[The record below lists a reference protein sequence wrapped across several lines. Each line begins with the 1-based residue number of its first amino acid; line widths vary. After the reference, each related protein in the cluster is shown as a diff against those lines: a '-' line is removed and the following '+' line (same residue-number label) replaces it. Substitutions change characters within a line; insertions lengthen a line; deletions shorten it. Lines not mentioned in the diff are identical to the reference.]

1 MDSRTIIFVLN
12 AIFFVSFFLFKNIFI
27 SLILSFITLVTLL
40 FISNTKKDH
49 PIHDITILRNLTFNN
64 NQYVVTFASLII
76 FFVLEKFIGFNAAL
90 FIAFFIFSRLSG
102 LDSRAGFFVTL
113 TLLVITAF
121 FAANG
126 NIRVAEDNAI
136 LVYYFLV
143 ISVVWRIIELC
154 REKPSEKNNPDEVEK
169 SVAPDRF
176 VPHHKLYNNFNF
188 SINYK
193 IILISVF
200 TLSFISIVFFVL
212 FKKPSVVKKEE
223 ITPIT
228 TPITAVIPSPFIHVP
243 FTILNATD
251 IRGFAG
257 SSAATLRMV
266 GWDKEFD
273 FTVDNYDGT
282 ASANILQYTKTL
294 EGKIKLLERD
304 LKIQIT
310 PIIIK
315 DATREAEMT
324 LILGK

>member
-40 FISNTKKDH
+40 FISNPKKNH

-143 ISVVWRIIELC
+143 ISVVWRIIEL
-154 REKPSEKNNPDEVEK
+154 RNEKFAEEN
-169 SVAPDRF
+169 VAPDEIEALVPNRF
-176 VPHHKLYNNFNF
+176 ISHPKSYNNFK
-188 SINYK
+188 INYK
-193 IILISVF
+193 VILIVVITLLLFVIIFFIVYKKPFITKMGAITPAKITLISVTPTPF
-200 TLSFISIVFFVL
+200 T
-212 FKKPSVVKKEE
+212 
-223 ITPIT
+223 
-228 TPITAVIPSPFIHVP
+228 HVP
-243 FTILNATD
+243 FTILNATA

-257 SSAATLRMV
+257 SSAATLRKV
-266 GWDKEFD
+266 GWDDEFD
-273 FTVDNYDGT
+273 FTIGNYDGT
-282 ASANILQYTKTL
+282 ASANILLYTKAL
-294 EGKIKLLERD
+294 KEKIKLLEHD
-304 LKIQIT
+304 LNIQIT
-310 PIIIK
+310 PIIMK
-315 DATREAEMT
+315 VASRAAEMT